1 MNQAVSFCGASG
13 TAHSF
18 TRVAKDS
25 PWARVPGVA
34 IFAAP
39 DTYGWRVIRVVE
51 LTGREH
57 DVRPVWALADAERYG
72 ASAVFVSMQMDARD
86 RRRTMSDIETG
97 LSPVLHAAN
106 DCLPVAA

>member
-1 MNQAVSFCGASG
+1 MEQSVNFRGASG

-18 TRVAKDS
+18 NPVAKDS

-39 DTYGWRVIRVVE
+39 DTYGWRIIKVVE

-57 DVRPVWALADAERYG
+57 DIRPVWALADAERYG
-72 ASAVFVSMQMDARD
+72 ASAVFVSMQMDSRL
-86 RRRTMSDIETG
+86 RRRMMSDIETG

-106 DCLPVAA
+106 DSLPVAA